1 LRGEPS
7 APDVD
12 PYWNREFGYGM
23 VDALASVELAIFLRD
38 SGQTESIDPTLQS
51 HGLNITQSSSINITG
66 HAWGQSG
73 SVDMVEYRVG
83 QGPWYEATYSEP
95 PGEVGALTPFL
106 WHVILDPVDLP
117 EGQHTVEVH
126 ASAGGSHSLPV
137 FYEVTG
143 EGAGSSSQGVPTAV
157 VGIVV
162 LVAMAWV
169 GSLVLVRLRSDEEIE
184 GMLPSMGRSP
194 EAVID
199 AELVD

>member
-1 LRGEPS
+1 
-7 APDVD
+7 
-12 PYWNREFGYGM
+12 M

-51 HGLNITQSSSINITG
+51 HGLNITQSDAINITG

-83 QGPWYEATYSEP
+83 QGPWYEATYSDI

-106 WHVILDPVDLP
+106 WHIILDPGSLP

-126 ASAGGSHSLPV
+126 ASAGESHSLPV
-137 FYEVTG
+137 FYEVSG
-143 EGAGSSSQGVPTAV
+143 EGGGNTAQGVPTAV

-169 GSLVLVRLRSDEEIE
+169 GSLVLVRLRSDDEIE
-184 GMLPSMGRSP
+184 GLLPSMIRPTEG
-194 EAVID
+194 VID
-199 AELVD
+199 AEMVD